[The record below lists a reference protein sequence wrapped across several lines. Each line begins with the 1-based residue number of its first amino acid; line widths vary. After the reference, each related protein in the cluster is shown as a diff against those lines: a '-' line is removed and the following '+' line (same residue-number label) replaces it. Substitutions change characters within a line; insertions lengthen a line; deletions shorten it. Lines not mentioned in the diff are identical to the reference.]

1 MATTT
6 DHAPVPGSV
15 PVPAR
20 GDVPIEQTWDLT
32 RLFPAP
38 EEWDAAYAAAEA
50 RLPELEDHRGRLGA
64 SAAALLAGLVLRDEI
79 YAAVERVT
87 GYAGLRASEDATD
100 AGAAAMFDRAAGL
113 TARFQAAAAFFGPE
127 LVAISAARWETFLA
141 EEPGLAPYRF
151 ALERVRRMR
160 PHVRSAEVEE
170 VIALAA
176 EPIAANAAA
185 HTALEDGDLPLGTIA
200 DERGATVP
208 LRQGNLDH
216 FLHSADA
223 RVRRE
228 AWEASADAYLD
239 FKHVFAATLGGG
251 VKGHVFQARARRYGS
266 SLEAALA
273 PDAIPTGVFQTLVE
287 TVWRNLPVWHRYFA
301 VRRRLLGLPD
311 GLLHPADLTA
321 PLAAKPPVIPWQEG
335 VELILDSLAPLGAD
349 YVGIVRQGIAERW
362 VDRCANAGKG
372 AGAFSEGPYRTLPYI
387 SMVYGDDLGG
397 VSTLTH
403 ELGHSLHS
411 YHAWEQPIV
420 YWPYAMFTAEAAS
433 NMHQALLG
441 AHLLALKDDRDWQLA
456 VLEERMANHLRY
468 LFTMPI
474 LARFELDCHQRVE
487 RGEALTA
494 DGMNAALFALY
505 EAAYGGQVALDRDRM
520 GITWARF
527 SHLFTGFYVFQYA
540 TGISAAAALAAQVRA
555 EGDLAARRYVAFLRA
570 GGHGDPIDL
579 LRATGVDLSTPEPV
593 QRAFDI
599 LAGYVE
605 RLEGLAG

>member
-1 MATTT
+1 
-6 DHAPVPGSV
+6 
-15 PVPAR
+15 
-20 GDVPIEQTWDLT
+20 L
-32 RLFPAP
+32 
-38 EEWDAAYAAAEA
+38 DAF
-50 RLPELEDHRGRLGA
+50 
-64 SAAALLAGLVLRDEI
+64 
-79 YAAVERVT
+79 VT
-87 GYAGLRASEDATD
+87 G
-100 AGAAAMFDRAAGL
+100 
-113 TARFQAAAAFFGPE
+113 
-127 LVAISAARWETFLA
+127 
-141 EEPGLAPYRF
+141 EPGLEPYRF
-151 ALERVRRMR
+151 ALERLRRDR
-160 PHVRSAEVEE
+160 AHVRSAEVEE

-176 EPIAANAAA
+176 EPLAAA
-185 HTALEDGDLPLGTIA
+185 GAAHFALEDGDLPLGTIQDA
-200 DERGATVP
+200 GGATVP
-208 LRQGNLDH
+208 LQQGNLDR
-216 FLHSADA
+216 FLHGADA

-251 VKGHVFQARARRYGS
+251 IKGHVFHARVRRHAS
-266 SLEAALA
+266 SLDAALA
-273 PDAIPTGVFQTLVE
+273 WDAIPTGVFHTLVE
-287 TVWRNLPVWHRYFA
+287 TVWRNLPIWHRFFA

-311 GLLHPADLTA
+311 GPLHPADLTA
-321 PLAAKPPVIPWQEG
+321 PLATNPPVIPWDEG
-335 VELILDSLAPLGAD
+335 VRLVLDSLAPLGDD
-349 YVGIVRQGIAERW
+349 YVGVVRQGIADRW
-362 VDRCANAGKG
+362 VDRAGNIGKG
-372 AGAFSEGPYRTLPYI
+372 AGAFSEGPYRTQPYI

-411 YHAWEQPIV
+411 YHAWEQPIA

-474 LARFELDCHQRVE
+474 LARFELDCHERVE

-505 EAAYGGQVALDRDRM
+505 EHAYGGQVALDPDRM

-540 TGISAAAALAAQVRA
+540 TGISAAAALAAQVRD
-555 EGDLAARRYVAFLRA
+555 EGAPAARRYVDFLRA

-579 LRATGVDLSTPEPV
+579 LRTAGVDLSTPEPV
-593 QRAFDI
+593 QQAFDI
-599 LAGYVE
+599 LAGYVA
-605 RLEGLAG
+605 RLEALAG